1 MIDSRHFLVRYG
13 RPGFIGRFSSTLP
26 LARAERVVVQGPRG
40 LEIGEVLVSP
50 EPTWLVDNGPDLR
63 KSSDPS
69 VPFDLHGKNP
79 SDDGEILRLATPH
92 DDDEAARLHE
102 RGQEV
107 LASANTTT
115 LPLAFIDVE
124 VTLDGTAILHAVV
137 WDACDATALLDELRV
152 RFGLAVKLLDLSS
165 VEITKD
171 PTGCGKPGCGSESG
185 GCSTCGT
192 GGGCSTGSCSRGSV
206 KSAAELT
213 AYFADLRQQMESAGF
228 VRTPLC

>member
-1 MIDSRHFLVRYG
+1 VIDSRHYLVRYG
-13 RPGFIGRFSSTLP
+13 RPGFIGRFASTLP

-40 LEIGEVLVSP
+40 VELGDVLVSP
-50 EPTWLVDNGPDLR
+50 EELNPT
-63 KSSDPS
+63 
-69 VPFDLHGKNP
+69 
-79 SDDGEILRLATPH
+79 DDGVILRLATPH
-92 DDDEAARLHE
+92 DDIEAARLND

-107 LASANTTT
+107 LASASAIE

-124 VTLDGTAILHAVV
+124 VTLDGTAILHAVA
-137 WDACDATALLDELRV
+137 WDACDATALLDELGS
-152 RFGLAVKLLDLSS
+152 RFGLAVKLLDLSL

-206 KSAAELT
+206 KSAEELT
-213 AYFADLRQQMESAGF
+213 AYFSDLRQKMESAGF
-228 VRTPLC
+228 VRTPLS